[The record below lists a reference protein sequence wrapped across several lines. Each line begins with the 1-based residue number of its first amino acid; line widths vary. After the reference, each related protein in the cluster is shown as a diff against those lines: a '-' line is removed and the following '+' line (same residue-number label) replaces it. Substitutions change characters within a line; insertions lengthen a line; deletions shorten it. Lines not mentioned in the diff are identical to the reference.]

1 MLKTSSGKIATLI
14 VMVALVA
21 GCSGMEI
28 TGDTN
33 NQAMAYLA
41 GKGMAMG
48 VYKVQPTA
56 APVIEQAWMDMMGRS
71 YGLPEI
77 TAAELQGFFNEVLL
91 KQIPTLKDDPYGLSG
106 DLAFFATLYGAQF
119 TGGQMTAL
127 KPIPMIVAK
136 AFQAGYEGGRSVAI
150 AMK

>member
-1 MLKTSSGKIATLI
+1 MKRIIIMLA
-14 VMVALVA
+14 MVALVA
-21 GCSGMEI
+21 GCSGMQI

-41 GKGMAMG
+41 GKGMAIG
-48 VYKVQPTA
+48 IYKVQPKA

-71 YGLPEI
+71 YGLAEI
-77 TAAELQGFFNEVLL
+77 PAAEMQGFFNDVLL
-91 KQIPTLKDDPYGLSG
+91 KQIPTLKNDPYGLSG

-119 TGGQMTAL
+119 TGGTMTAV

-136 AFQAGYEGGRSVAI
+136 AFQAGYEGGRSVAL

>member
-1 MLKTSSGKIATLI
+1 MKRIIILLA
-14 VMVALVA
+14 MVALVA
-21 GCSGMEI
+21 GCSGMQI

-41 GKGMAMG
+41 GKGMAIG
-48 VYKVQPTA
+48 IYKVQPKA

-71 YGLPEI
+71 YGLAEI
-77 TAAELQGFFNEVLL
+77 PAAEMQGFFNDVLL
-91 KQIPTLKDDPYGLSG
+91 KQIPTLKNDPYGLSG

-127 KPIPMIVAK
+127 KPIPMITAR
-136 AFQAGYEGGRSVAI
+136 AFQAGYEGGRSVAL

>member
-1 MLKTSSGKIATLI
+1 MKRLIALLAI
-14 VMVALVA
+14 MAIVALVA
-21 GCSGMEI
+21 GCSGMQI

-41 GKGMAMG
+41 GKGMSIG
-48 VYKVQPTA
+48 IYKVQPKA
-56 APVIEQAWMDMMGRS
+56 APPVEQAWMDMMGRC
-71 YGLPEI
+71 YNMTEI
-77 TAAELQGFFNEVLL
+77 PAAEMQGFFNEVLL

-119 TGGQMTAL
+119 TGGTMTAV

-150 AMK
+150 QLK

>member
-1 MLKTSSGKIATLI
+1 MKKIIILLA
-14 VMVALVA
+14 MVALVA
-21 GCSGMEI
+21 GCSGMQT

-41 GKGMAMG
+41 GKGMAIG
-48 VYKVQPTA
+48 IYKVQPKA

-77 TAAELQGFFNEVLL
+77 PAVEMQGFFNEVLL
-91 KQIPTLKDDPYGLSG
+91 KQIPTLANDPYGLSG

-127 KPIPMIVAK
+127 KPIPMITAK